1 MKKLISNI
9 IYLIS
14 EKFLTTF
21 ILLVSNIIVIRHLGV
36 ESFGKLAIFQ
46 VYFAL
51 AVTVSEFGIRRVYS
65 SFRTYRREIITFSE
79 VLLLKTILSG
89 CFFMAT
95 LLVVYFFKLD
105 VIYYLLALAFFS
117 ALTRVLSC

>member
-51 AVTVSEFGIRRVYS
+51 AVT
-65 SFRTYRREIITFSE
+65 
-79 VLLLKTILSG
+79 
-89 CFFMAT
+89 
-95 LLVVYFFKLD
+95 
-105 VIYYLLALAFFS
+105 
-117 ALTRVLSC
+117 